1 MIDAAPPQQALS
13 TCYWYD
19 GIPLWCEELPEGEA
33 EGVGES
39 SMAPILC
46 LRAFENASYKLPLSF
61 TRLGATEV
69 TEHMTADS
77 RWSVATLR
85 KNLAQHLGLAPRPSS
100 SSSHKGLKEK
110 ESKATND
117 GSDDDEEK
125 EEEKENS
132 TGNENAN
139 AETNDATDVDLKK
152 KKEKDDDDTEDDEDD
167 DDEEEE
173 EYDFRIKVFEQTRE
187 IKGTKKTTLKQQAM
201 FKDMKLQLSPGR
213 QAQEGEF
220 YWKCFLLGPSTAVKV
235 SLSL

>member
-1 MIDAAPPQQALS
+1 
-13 TCYWYD
+13 
-19 GIPLWCEELPEGEA
+19 
-33 EGVGES
+33 
-39 SMAPILC
+39 
-46 LRAFENASYKLPLSF
+46 
-61 TRLGATEV
+61 V
-69 TEHMTADS
+69 TT
-77 RWSVATLR
+77 T
-85 KNLAQHLGLAPRPSS
+85 K
-100 SSSHKGLKEK
+100 KKK
-110 ESKATND
+110 
-117 GSDDDEEK
+117 
-125 EEEKENS
+125 
-132 TGNENAN
+132 NAN